1 MPAGDLVQLVQ
12 SGLDGIDL
20 AGLSEKEL
28 ADMLALAGIGD
39 EGLPQRMAEI
49 NGVLDALP
57 PKVRE
62 QLLVTFVNN
71 LFR

>member
-1 MPAGDLVQLVQ
+1 
-12 SGLDGIDL
+12 
-20 AGLSEKEL
+20 
-28 ADMLALAGIGD
+28 MLALAGIGD

-57 PKVRE
+57 PNVRE

-71 LFR
+71 LFS